1 MIRAVL
7 DANVLVS
14 ALIRPQGPPG
24 RIVLRLLKDRAFEL
38 VVSPSTLDEL
48 SRSLGYPRV
57 RRYLRSTQ
65 QEIDTWIESLA
76 IVADVV
82 EGGLRPHVV
91 TEDPDDDI
99 YIGAAIEGM
108 AHYIVSGDRHLLDVA
123 EIEGIQI
130 VTPREFIR
138 ILG

>member
-14 ALIRPQGPPG
+14 ALIRPQGRPG
-24 RIVLRLLKDRAFEL
+24 QIVLRLLKDRAFEL
-38 VVSPSTLDEL
+38 VVSLSTLNEL
-48 SRSLGYPRV
+48 RRSLRYPRV
-57 RRYLRSTQ
+57 RRYIRATQ
-65 QEIDTWIESLA
+65 QEIDTWVESLA
-76 IVADVV
+76 FIADVV
-82 EGGLRPHVV
+82 EGKVRSHVV

-99 YIGAAIEGM
+99 YIAAAFEGM
-108 AHYIVSGDRHLLDVA
+108 AHYIVSGDHHLLDIG

-130 VTPREFIR
+130 VTPRAFIR

>member
-38 VVSPSTLDEL
+38 VVSPATLDEL
-48 SRSLGYPRV
+48 RRSLRYPRV
-57 RRYLRSTQ
+57 RRYIRSTQ
-65 QEIDTWIESLA
+65 QEIDSWIESLA

-82 EGGLRPHVV
+82 EGSLRPKVV

-99 YIGAAIEGM
+99 YVAAALEGM
-108 AHYIVSGDRHLLDVA
+108 ANLH
-123 EIEGIQI
+123 
-130 VTPREFIR
+130 
-138 ILG
+138 